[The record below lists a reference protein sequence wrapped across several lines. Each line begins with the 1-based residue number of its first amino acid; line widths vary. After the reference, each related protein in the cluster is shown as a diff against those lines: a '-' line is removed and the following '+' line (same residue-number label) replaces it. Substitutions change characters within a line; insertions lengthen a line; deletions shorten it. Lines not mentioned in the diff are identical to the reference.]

1 VLVAWFSPDPPP
13 VQAGFGYPTRVRHAV
28 FARAFLSSMVLLRAF
43 HRSPSRR
50 CCVSSARDLGA
61 VARARAVI
69 FSVSIGAGSSCVQG
83 NPSRSRFVVRWWLA
97 SKALDPSDSIARVA
111 CATRDWL
118 SPRVGLWLD
127 TRPLD
132 RLQAGLG

>member
-1 VLVAWFSPDPPP
+1 LSRDRFFRVLVAWFSPDPPP

-97 SKALDPSDSIARVA
+97 SKALDPSDYRS
-111 CATRDWL
+111 
-118 SPRVGLWLD
+118 G
-127 TRPLD
+127 
-132 RLQAGLG
+132 RLRYSRLVVSAGWSLA